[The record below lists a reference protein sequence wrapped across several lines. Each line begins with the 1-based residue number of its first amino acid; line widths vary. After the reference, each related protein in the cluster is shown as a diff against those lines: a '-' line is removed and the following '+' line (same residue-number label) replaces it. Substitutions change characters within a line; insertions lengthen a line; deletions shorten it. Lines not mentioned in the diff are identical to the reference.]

1 MLPKLDPS
9 IILPLTLTP
18 MTNQNYH
25 DEFFTMLQS
34 LSNDKP
40 SITVVGGAGVSA
52 ESGIPTFRGPEG
64 YWTIGSASYSPMEMA
79 TLAKFSSNPL
89 EVWSWYL
96 HRLRICAAA
105 PINPAHK
112 SLARMGQRMGA
123 KYFALISQNVDGL
136 HIRAGSPTTS
146 LYEIHGNIGYMRALK
161 AGHDTKERT
170 LVPNIFYETS
180 ISIKEAL
187 ASTIFASTGTP
198 SHRPNVLWFDE
209 FYDEKIYRSQSAV
222 NFASMSDL
230 LIIAGTSGATSLP
243 QQLFQIAQRNGIPI
257 LEINP
262 CPSHFTKGLQRNPA
276 NRYWP
281 IDASRAFSFIEEIL
295 TPNRK

>member
-1 MLPKLDPS
+1 MSNELSQSADVR
-9 IILPLTLTP
+9 TLTEWI
-18 MTNQNYH
+18 
-25 DEFFTMLQS
+25 DES
-34 LSNDKP
+34 ER
-40 SITVVGGAGVSA
+40 ITVLTGAGISTD
-52 ESGIPTFRGPEG
+52 SGIPDFRGPNG
-64 YWTIGSASYSPMEMA
+64 VWTKNPKAEKASNIQNFIADPEVRKASWRDRLDNRAWSADPNDGHRA
-79 TLAKFSSNPL
+79 LVQL
-89 EVWSWYL
+89 EKRNKLV
-96 HRLRICAAA
+96 
-105 PINPAHK
+105 
-112 SLARMGQRMGA
+112 
-123 KYFALISQNVDGL
+123 ALLTQNVDGL